1 MGVSDRLVGW
11 DWEGAVQEY
20 RRALALNPGDSFTRG
35 MCAVLLAL
43 LGRPNESVAEA
54 RGSVERD
61 PLSVF
66 NRHVL
71 ALVLYLDR
79 RYEAAIAEAR
89 AGLELD
95 QSSHF
100 LYWDLGYSSTFLGR
114 HDEAVTALRHATSL
128 APEDPFSLGYLGW
141 ALGVAG
147 HRQEALAIRE
157 DLERRQDHA
166 YAVGV
171 LVAWVSLGLG
181 ENEQAI
187 TSLHQA
193 VEQRDGRMTH
203 LNRDPLFD
211 PPPLRPSL
219 PNPPPPHEFPRGGG
233 NTADSLRVWR

>member
-1 MGVSDRLVGW
+1 MLKGRYHFLRLTGPALEKSLNCFTAALAVEPTYAQAHAGVAMVQALRSFLSVATPSSIMPEARQAAQRALTVDQTVADAHAALGTVLHLYQW

-20 RRALALNPGDSFTRG
+20 RRALDLNPGDTFTRG

-61 PLSVF
+61 PLAVF

-89 AGLELD
+89 AGFELD

-114 HDEAVTALRHATSL
+114 HDEAGAFPISRSRAHTHWRHGHPLQTVPS
-128 APEDPFSLGYLGW
+128 
-141 ALGVAG
+141 AG
-147 HRQEALAIRE
+147 LI
-157 DLERRQDHA
+157 ER
-166 YAVGV
+166 
-171 LVAWVSLGLG
+171 
-181 ENEQAI
+181 
-187 TSLHQA
+187 
-193 VEQRDGRMTH
+193 
-203 LNRDPLFD
+203 P
-211 PPPLRPSL
+211 
-219 PNPPPPHEFPRGGG
+219 
-233 NTADSLRVWR
+233 